1 MNSELPIVE
10 DLGSG
15 AMVATD
21 QLAPLDHEPTTAEV
35 LADGVD
41 LVCVSGDKLFGGPQA
56 GIIAGKRELIAALK
70 KNPFFRAL
78 RCDKMVLTA
87 LQESACA
94 YLEACH
100 SGAAPEL
107 PLIAML
113 TADMDILKERAAKII
128 AAAGNH
134 PSTRCGEG
142 TARCGGGT
150 MPKSAI
156 PSVTI
161 DIAPV
166 AEQSSLPQ
174 LMKKLRDGTPPVI
187 GYVTENVLKLDLRTI
202 PTELDSVLAGALKE
216 ALS

>member
-1 MNSELPIVE
+1 VE

-21 QLAPLDHEPTTAEV
+21 ELAPLDHEPTTAEV
-35 LADGVD
+35 LADEVD

-56 GIIAGKRELIAALK
+56 GIIAGKRELIARLK

-94 YLEACH
+94 YLEASQ
-100 SGAAPEL
+100 SGATPDL

-113 TADMDILKERAAKII
+113 TVEVDTLNTRATAII
-128 AAAGNH
+128 EAIGKGETV
-134 PSTRCGEG
+134 TRGEG
-142 TARCGGGT
+142 TSRCGGGT
-150 MPKSAI
+150 MPKSQI

-166 AEQSSLPQ
+166 AGQYSLPQ
-174 LMKKLRDGTPPVI
+174 LMKRLRDGRPPVI
-187 GYVTENVLKLDLRTI
+187 GYVSENALKLDLRTI
-202 PTELDSVLAGALKE
+202 PAEQDSVLISAIRE
-216 ALS
+216 ALAHPSE